1 MSLWMTITKIG
12 RKEDLEEESY
22 FRKLSLC
29 YRFPPDVT
37 SCFAEVTLKRK
48 MPVTGYIPEGDI
60 VICCVNLLAGFVS
73 FRKRKEGN
81 QLTREQGAAQCFY
94 AAWNLVPL
102 STRPLVNF
110 PS

>member
-1 MSLWMTITKIG
+1 MTITKIG

-48 MPVTGYIPEGDI
+48 IPVTRHLYF
-60 VICCVNLLAGFVS
+60 LATDQNFLFIDQGRSEQINFS
-73 FRKRKEGN
+73 AFAQFDTFTEFR
-81 QLTREQGAAQCFY
+81 Y
-94 AAWNLVPL
+94 
-102 STRPLVNF
+102 
-110 PS
+110 

>member
-73 FRKRKEGN
+73 FQYRKK
-81 QLTREQGAAQCFY
+81 TK
-94 AAWNLVPL
+94 VI
-102 STRPLVNF
+102 SV
-110 PS
+110 

>member
-48 MPVTGYIPEGDI
+48 MPATGYIPEGDI

-73 FRKRKEGN
+73 FRYSNEFFSQSNTEFN
-81 QLTREQGAAQCFY
+81 QFEIKKNRT
-94 AAWNLVPL
+94 P
-102 STRPLVNF
+102 
-110 PS
+110 